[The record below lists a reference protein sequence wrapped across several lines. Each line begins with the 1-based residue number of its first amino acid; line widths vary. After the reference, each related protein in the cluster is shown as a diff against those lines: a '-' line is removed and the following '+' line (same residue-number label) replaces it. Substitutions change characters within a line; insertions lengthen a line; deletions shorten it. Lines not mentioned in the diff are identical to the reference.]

1 MSSWA
6 FEFSPHNPSEMAEND
21 VQKWLTQSEDVFP
34 EAAGPE
40 THKKPRRT
48 NKTGMFF
55 FLVFML
61 NSSTCFTDQTD
72 NQTVCCSSRANKGSS
87 GQIAQLQ
94 NIEHMQVEWMAP
106 KASHASQLEISTMNE
121 PLNPMALMKPKPC
134 IKTSS
139 ARVREDVNSVMSIEF
154 CQRMHYQ

>member
-6 FEFSPHNPSEMAEND
+6 FKFSSHNPSEMAAND
-21 VQKWLTQSEDVFP
+21 VRKWLTQSEDVFP

-48 NKTGMFF
+48 NKTGAFF
-55 FLVFML
+55 FLVFTL

-72 NQTVCCSSRANKGSS
+72 DQTVRHSSRANKGSS

-94 NIEHMQVEWMAP
+94 NIERMQIERMAP
-106 KASHASQLEISTMNE
+106 KASHASQLEISTANE
-121 PLNPMALMKPKPC
+121 PLNPMAPMKPKPC
-134 IKTSS
+134 VKTSL
-139 ARVREDVNSVMSIEF
+139 ARVQEDVNSVRNPFHPYRST
-154 CQRMHYQ
+154 Y

>member
-6 FEFSPHNPSEMAEND
+6 FEFSSHNPSEMAAND
-21 VQKWLTQSEDVFP
+21 VRKWLTQSEDVFP

-40 THKKPRRT
+40 TRKKPRRT
-48 NKTGMFF
+48 NKTGAFF

-72 NQTVCCSSRANKGSS
+72 DQTVRCSSRVNKGSG

-94 NIEHMQVEWMAP
+94 NIECMQVEQMAP
-106 KASHASQLEISTMNE
+106 KASHASQLEISTVNE
-121 PLNPMALMKPKPC
+121 PLNPMAPTKPKPR

-139 ARVREDVNSVMSIEF
+139 AHV
-154 CQRMHYQ
+154 